1 MKSKKTKSIKL
12 LAASTAICTAI
23 GVTSVLTSVDAF
35 ASSLTQVSGNDTEG
49 KLEVVTNSFKTL
61 EDAEDFLYNTL
72 KSILNDHSYQTTI
85 VPSDFP
91 NIEKGY
97 VLITD
102 LWYNSE
108 TFSKSQAEALANKLI
123 AAADAT
129 ITGNN
134 LSGTIKPKEESNVAS
149 GTIKPKEEGNAPSGA
164 IKQKEEGNVP
174 SETIKP
180 KEESNVASGAIK
192 PAEEGNVP
200 SETIKQ
206 KEEGNAPSG
215 AIKPKEESNVS
226 SGTIKPAEEGNVP
239 SGTIKPAEE
248 GNVPSGTIKPKEEG
262 NAPSGT
268 IKPKEDSNVPSG
280 TIKPKEE
287 SNVPSGTI
295 KPKEEGNTPSGTI
308 KPIEEGN
315 KPSKSLEDKNKLDT
329 KLKEDKINKSINKS
343 EGDLGKK
350 ETKSVLPRTGE
361 TTSSLLLIGVIMAG
375 LGISFAVKRKQG

>member
-1 MKSKKTKSIKL
+1 MKSKKNKSIKL
-12 LAASTAICTAI
+12 LALSTAVCTAI
-23 GVTSVLTSVDAF
+23 GATSVLTSVDAF
-35 ASSLTQVSGNDTEG
+35 ASSITQESGNDTRGE
-49 KLEVVTNSFKTL
+49 LEIVTNPFKTF
-61 EDAEDFLYNTL
+61 EDAKDFLDNTL
-72 KSILNDHSYQTTI
+72 KSILTDQSYRTSI

-102 LWYNSE
+102 LSYNSE
-108 TFSKSQAEALANKLI
+108 TFSKSEAEALANKVI
-123 AAADAT
+123 AVADVT

-134 LSGTIKPKEESNVAS
+134 LSGTIKPKEE
-149 GTIKPKEEGNAPSGA
+149 GNAL
-164 IKQKEEGNVP
+164 
-174 SETIKP
+174 
-180 KEESNVASGAIK
+180 
-192 PAEEGNVP
+192 
-200 SETIKQ
+200 
-206 KEEGNAPSG
+206 
-215 AIKPKEESNVS
+215 
-226 SGTIKPAEEGNVP
+226 
-239 SGTIKPAEE
+239 
-248 GNVPSGTIKPKEEG
+248 
-262 NAPSGT
+262 
-268 IKPKEDSNVPSG
+268 SG

-308 KPIEEGN
+308 KPTEEGN
-315 KPSKSLEDKNKLDT
+315 APSGIIKPKEEGNVLSGTIKPKEEGDAPSGVIKSKEESNVPSGTIKSKEEGKKPSKSLEDKNKLDT

>member
-12 LAASTAICTAI
+12 LAASAVVCTAI

-35 ASSLTQVSGNDTEG
+35 ASSLTQVSGNDTKG
-49 KLEVVTNSFKTL
+49 KLEVVTNSFKTF
-61 EDAEDFLYNTL
+61 EDAKDFLDNTL
-72 KSILNDHSYQTTI
+72 KSILSGQDYQTTI
-85 VPSDFP
+85 VPLNFP
-91 NIEKGY
+91 NIEEGY
-97 VLITD
+97 VLITN

-108 TFSKSQAEALANKLI
+108 TVSKSEAEALANKLI
-123 AAADAT
+123 AVADVT

-134 LSGTIKPKEESNVAS
+134 LSGTIKPKEESN
-149 GTIKPKEEGNAPSGA
+149 I
-164 IKQKEEGNVP
+164 
-174 SETIKP
+174 
-180 KEESNVASGAIK
+180 
-192 PAEEGNVP
+192 
-200 SETIKQ
+200 
-206 KEEGNAPSG
+206 
-215 AIKPKEESNVS
+215 
-226 SGTIKPAEEGNVP
+226 
-239 SGTIKPAEE
+239 
-248 GNVPSGTIKPKEEG
+248 PSGTIKPKEE
-262 NAPSGT
+262 
-268 IKPKEDSNVPSG
+268 SNVPSG

-295 KPKEEGNTPSGTI
+295 KPKEEGNTPLGTIKPKEEGNTPSGTI
-308 KPIEEGN
+308 KPKEEGNAPSGVIKPKEEGNTPSRTIKPKEEGN

>member
-1 MKSKKTKSIKL
+1 MKSKKNKSIKL
-12 LAASTAICTAI
+12 LALSTAVCTAI
-23 GVTSVLTSVDAF
+23 GATSVITSVDAF
-35 ASSLTQVSGNDTEG
+35 ASSITQESGNDTRG
-49 KLEVVTNSFKTL
+49 KLEIVTNPFKTF
-61 EDAEDFLYNTL
+61 EDAKDFLDNTL
-72 KSILNDHSYQTTI
+72 KSILTDQAYRTSI

-102 LWYNSE
+102 LSYNSE
-108 TFSKSQAEALANKLI
+108 TFSKSEAEALANKVI
-123 AAADAT
+123 AVADVT

-134 LSGTIKPKEESNVAS
+134 LSGTIKPKEE
-149 GTIKPKEEGNAPSGA
+149 GNAL
-164 IKQKEEGNVP
+164 
-174 SETIKP
+174 
-180 KEESNVASGAIK
+180 
-192 PAEEGNVP
+192 
-200 SETIKQ
+200 
-206 KEEGNAPSG
+206 
-215 AIKPKEESNVS
+215 
-226 SGTIKPAEEGNVP
+226 
-239 SGTIKPAEE
+239 
-248 GNVPSGTIKPKEEG
+248 
-262 NAPSGT
+262 
-268 IKPKEDSNVPSG
+268 SG

-308 KPIEEGN
+308 KPTEEGN
-315 KPSKSLEDKNKLDT
+315 APSGIIKPKEEGNVLSGTIKPKEEGDAPSGVIKSKEESNVPSGTIKSKEEGKKPSKSLEDKNKLDT

>member
-12 LAASTAICTAI
+12 LALSTAVCTAI
-23 GVTSVLTSVDAF
+23 GATSVLTSVDAL
-35 ASSLTQVSGNDTEG
+35 ASSITQESGNDTRG
-49 KLEVVTNSFKTL
+49 KLEIVTNPFKTF
-61 EDAEDFLYNTL
+61 EDAEDFLDNTL
-72 KSILNDHSYQTTI
+72 KSILTDQAYRTSI
-85 VPSDFP
+85 VPLDFP

-97 VLITD
+97 VLITV
-102 LWYNSE
+102 LSYNSE
-108 TFSKSQAEALANKLI
+108 TFSKSEAEALANKLI
-123 AAADAT
+123 AVADTT

-134 LSGTIKPKEESNVAS
+134 LSGTIKP
-149 GTIKPKEEGNAPSGA
+149 
-164 IKQKEEGNVP
+164 
-174 SETIKP
+174 
-180 KEESNVASGAIK
+180 
-192 PAEEGNVP
+192 
-200 SETIKQ
+200 

-215 AIKPKEESNVS
+215 AIKPKEESNV
-226 SGTIKPAEEGNVP
+226 
-239 SGTIKPAEE
+239 
-248 GNVPSGTIKPKEEG
+248 PSGTIKPKEE
-262 NAPSGT
+262 
-268 IKPKEDSNVPSG
+268 SNVPSG

-295 KPKEEGNTPSGTI
+295 KPKEEGNVPSGTIKPTEEGNAPSGTINPTEEGNVPSGAIKPKEKGNTPSGTI

-315 KPSKSLEDKNKLDT
+315 KLSKSLEDKNKLDT

>member
-1 MKSKKTKSIKL
+1 MKSKKNKSIKL
-12 LAASTAICTAI
+12 LALSTAVCTAI
-23 GVTSVLTSVDAF
+23 GATSVLTSVDAF
-35 ASSLTQVSGNDTEG
+35 ASSITQESGNDTRGE
-49 KLEVVTNSFKTL
+49 LEIVTNPFKTF
-61 EDAEDFLYNTL
+61 EDAKDFLDNTL
-72 KSILNDHSYQTTI
+72 KSILTDQSYRTSI

-102 LWYNSE
+102 LSYNSE
-108 TFSKSQAEALANKLI
+108 TFSKSEAEALANKVI
-123 AAADAT
+123 AVADVT

-134 LSGTIKPKEESNVAS
+134 LSGTIKPKEE
-149 GTIKPKEEGNAPSGA
+149 GNAL
-164 IKQKEEGNVP
+164 
-174 SETIKP
+174 
-180 KEESNVASGAIK
+180 
-192 PAEEGNVP
+192 
-200 SETIKQ
+200 
-206 KEEGNAPSG
+206 
-215 AIKPKEESNVS
+215 
-226 SGTIKPAEEGNVP
+226 
-239 SGTIKPAEE
+239 
-248 GNVPSGTIKPKEEG
+248 
-262 NAPSGT
+262 
-268 IKPKEDSNVPSG
+268 SG

-308 KPIEEGN
+308 KPTEEGN
-315 KPSKSLEDKNKLDT
+315 APSGIIKPKEEGNVLSGTIKPKEEGDAPSGVIKSKEESNVPSGIIKPKEEGNVPSGTIKPKEEGNAPSGTIKSKEEGNVPSGTIKSKEEGKKPSKSLEDKNKLDT

>member
-12 LAASTAICTAI
+12 LALSTAVCTAI
-23 GVTSVLTSVDAF
+23 GATSVLTSVDAL
-35 ASSLTQVSGNDTEG
+35 ASSITQESGNDTRG
-49 KLEVVTNSFKTL
+49 KLEIVTNPFKTF
-61 EDAEDFLYNTL
+61 EDAEDFLDNTL
-72 KSILNDHSYQTTI
+72 KSILTDQAYRTSI
-85 VPSDFP
+85 VPLDFP

-97 VLITD
+97 VLITV
-102 LWYNSE
+102 LSYNSE
-108 TFSKSQAEALANKLI
+108 TFSKSEAEALANKLI
-123 AAADAT
+123 AVADTT

-134 LSGTIKPKEESNVAS
+134 LSGTIKPK
-149 GTIKPKEEGNAPSGA
+149 
-164 IKQKEEGNVP
+164 
-174 SETIKP
+174 
-180 KEESNVASGAIK
+180 
-192 PAEEGNVP
+192 
-200 SETIKQ
+200 
-206 KEEGNAPSG
+206 
-215 AIKPKEESNVS
+215 
-226 SGTIKPAEEGNVP
+226 
-239 SGTIKPAEE
+239 EE

-262 NAPSGT
+262 NAPSGA
-268 IKPKEDSNVPSG
+268 IKPKEESNVPSG

-308 KPIEEGN
+308 KPKEEGNTPSGAIKPKEEGNVPSGTIKPKEEDNAPSGTIKPKEESNVPSGAIKPKEEGDAPSGTIKPKEEGN

>member
-12 LAASTAICTAI
+12 LAASAVVCTAI

-35 ASSLTQVSGNDTEG
+35 ASSLTQVSGNDTKG
-49 KLEVVTNSFKTL
+49 KLEVVTNSFKTF
-61 EDAEDFLYNTL
+61 EDAKDFLDNTL
-72 KSILNDHSYQTTI
+72 KSILSGQDYQTTI
-85 VPSDFP
+85 VPLNFP
-91 NIEKGY
+91 NIEEGY
-97 VLITD
+97 VLITN

-108 TFSKSQAEALANKLI
+108 TVSKSEAEALANKLI
-123 AAADAT
+123 AVADVT

-134 LSGTIKPKEESNVAS
+134 LSGTIKPKEESN
-149 GTIKPKEEGNAPSGA
+149 I
-164 IKQKEEGNVP
+164 
-174 SETIKP
+174 
-180 KEESNVASGAIK
+180 
-192 PAEEGNVP
+192 
-200 SETIKQ
+200 
-206 KEEGNAPSG
+206 
-215 AIKPKEESNVS
+215 
-226 SGTIKPAEEGNVP
+226 
-239 SGTIKPAEE
+239 
-248 GNVPSGTIKPKEEG
+248 PSGTIKPKEE
-262 NAPSGT
+262 
-268 IKPKEDSNVPSG
+268 SNVPSG

-295 KPKEEGNTPSGTI
+295 KPKEEGNTPLGTI
-308 KPIEEGN
+308 KPKEEGNAPSGVIKPKEEGNTPSRTIKPKEEGN

>member
-35 ASSLTQVSGNDTEG
+35 ASSITQESGNDTKGE
-49 KLEVVTNSFKTL
+49 LEIVTNPFKTF
-61 EDAEDFLYNTL
+61 EDVEDFVDNTL
-72 KSILNDHSYQTTI
+72 ESLLNDRSYRFTI
-85 VPSDFP
+85 GPLDLLNP
-91 NIEKGY
+91 EEGY
-97 VLITD
+97 ILRTVLS
-102 LWYNSE
+102 YNSE

-123 AAADAT
+123 AVADAT

-134 LSGTIKPKEESNVAS
+134 L
-149 GTIKPKEEGNAPSGA
+149 
-164 IKQKEEGNVP
+164 
-174 SETIKP
+174 
-180 KEESNVASGAIK
+180 
-192 PAEEGNVP
+192 
-200 SETIKQ
+200 
-206 KEEGNAPSG
+206 
-215 AIKPKEESNVS
+215 

-248 GNVPSGTIKPKEEG
+248 GNAPSGTIKPTEEG

-268 IKPKEDSNVPSG
+268 IKPAEEGNAPSG
-280 TIKPKEE
+280 TIKP
-287 SNVPSGTI
+287 T
-295 KPKEEGNTPSGTI
+295 EEGNVPLGTI
-308 KPIEEGN
+308 KPIEEGNAPLGTIKPTEEGN
-315 KPSKSLEDKNKLDT
+315 KPSKSLEDKNRFDT

-375 LGISFAVKRKQG
+375 LGISFVVKRKQG